1 MSKKP
6 EIVTSFLYKAAK
18 LLNTKQQFSDIYNEI
33 FVSNQKQV
41 YAEYFD
47 VNNKTKKYRYRD
59 MQANINKYAQY
70 FVTHIEKKD
79 TNRVILKL
87 ANCPSWG
94 EVFWGLLMSG
104 FVPILLDAKLGYD
117 NTVNVAKQ
125 SKAIAIVTDDINQY
139 DFTKIK
145 LISILQ
151 NAKKPLANPVWADEV
166 MFSSSGTTGDAKLMV
181 FNGANFVNQICC
193 SLDMGNTSVDIMY
206 PQKYGKIKILAMVP
220 FHHIFGFVAVFLW
233 YTFYG
238 TTLVFPKSN
247 TPTDLLSVCQKAG
260 VTHVYS
266 VPLFWD
272 SLSQSVKR
280 KFALQSAEKQALLE
294 KMIAYNLKE
303 IDAKEAGLAS
313 KKFVNNKVKKVILGK
328 KVVYCISGGGYLSLD
343 TLKTVNGLGYPLY
356 NGYGMTEVGVTSV
369 ELSPD
374 VKQRLLGYIGKPL
387 HGVTYKVDSKT
398 NELLIKSPT
407 IHVREIIG
415 GVEKDTV
422 LDDGFLHTGDIVK
435 KEATGFLMKGRSK
448 DVIINE
454 NGENIFPDEL
464 EIYFKDLQDVVN
476 LCVLG
481 VANSN
486 NALHEDIVLVLELSN
501 HADEDSLKKIEK
513 QVRATTLPHNT
524 KIARIYFAKNHLPL
538 ANNMKV
544 KRFLIKKDIE
554 NGSSNYLELNGKKEK
569 KSTVKF
575 PQEVID
581 NVVPKV
587 RNIFSKTVFLPTFK
601 INDEDHWIDDLGGD
615 SMNYVEMV
623 QRINQ
628 EFNIE
633 IEEEKYGLL
642 TCVNDF
648 VTEIV
653 KLKKNA
659 LISK

>member
-6 EIVTSFLYKAAK
+6 EIVTSFLYKAAN

-33 FVSNQKQV
+33 FASNQKQI

-59 MQANINKYAQY
+59 MQSNIKKYAQY

-87 ANCPSWG
+87 SNCPTWG

-104 FVPILLDAKLGYD
+104 FVPILLDARLGYD
-117 NTVNVAKQ
+117 NTINVAKQ

-139 DFTKIK
+139 ELTKIK

-151 NAKKPLANPVWADEV
+151 DAKELLANPIWADEV
-166 MFSSSGTTGDAKLMV
+166 MFSSSGTTGEAKLMV
-181 FNGANFVNQICC
+181 FKGANFVNQICC

-206 PQKYGKIKILAMVP
+206 PQKYGRIKILAMVP

-303 IDAKEAGLAS
+303 INAKEAGFAS
-313 KKFVNNKVKKVILGK
+313 KKIVNNKVKKVILGK
-328 KVVYCISGGGYLSLD
+328 KVTYCISGGGYLSLD

-356 NGYGMTEVGVTSV
+356 NGYGITEVGVTSV

-387 HGVTYKVDSKT
+387 HGVTYKVDPKT

-422 LDDGFLHTGDIVK
+422 LDDGYLHTGDIVK
-435 KEATGFLMKGRSK
+435 EEATGFIIKGRSK

-464 EIYFKDLQDVVN
+464 EIFFKGLQDVTN

-481 VANSN
+481 VTNPN
-486 NALHEDIVLVLELSN
+486 NALHEDIVLVLEFSDN
-501 HADEDSLKKIEK
+501 ANEDSLGKLEK
-513 QVRATTLPHNT
+513 QIRATVLPHNA
-524 KIARIYFAKNHLPL
+524 KISRIYFAKNHLPL

-544 KRFLIKKDIE
+544 KRFMIKKDIE
-554 NGSSNYLELNGKKEK
+554 NGSTNYLELNSKKEK
-569 KSTVKF
+569 KSAVKF
-575 PQEVID
+575 PQEVVD
-581 NVVPKV
+581 NIVPKV
-587 RNIFSKTVFLPTFK
+587 INIFSKTVYLPTFK

-628 EFNIE
+628 EFNVE
-633 IEEEKYGLL
+633 IKEEKYGLL

-648 VTEIV
+648 VAEIV
-653 KLKKNA
+653 ELKKNA
-659 LISK
+659 SISK